1 MIDATR
7 FLTWVLANKHCPCAI
22 FQWIS
27 INSHIC
33 VHTHV
38 HQIKQNP
45 CHLQVDLNKLP
56 NVHTHTTHMCI
67 RLSIVLAIFRWIFTI
82 PILTCGSDAA
92 GQPSKGKLYFFHNW
106 VWFSSTATITSI
118 NMCIKETWMWARWF
132 WQRFTDF
139 DARQTDRHTTNHL
152 KSFYRGQTCFSTN
165 MFAVHCLLSCWSM
178 QMSIGISCKLCL
190 IIKWS
195 GGGGVRWTHN
205 T

>member
-1 MIDATR
+1 MHQQPKPAKKESNWRDEIICVVIFKWFQPNCLNFLQVLSWFIIDAAR

-82 PILTCGSDAA
+82 PILTCGSDSS
-92 GQPSKGKLYFFHNW
+92 GQPCKWQIVLFPNW

-152 KSFYRGQTCFSTN
+152 KSF
-165 MFAVHCLLSCWSM
+165 
-178 QMSIGISCKLCL
+178 
-190 IIKWS
+190 
-195 GGGGVRWTHN
+195 
-205 T
+205 